1 MDEYIEKHLID
12 VLNAINEVESFFA
25 DRPKLFQ
32 EFQNDMLRQRAVE
45 RNIEIM
51 GEAINRI
58 LKANPEFQLP
68 NAKAIINTR
77 NRVIHGYDS
86 VTTEFLWSL
95 IMKHIPALKNDV
107 ENMFRRMCFNVFA
120 HNRDDHS
127 KNFTFLYDEEN
138 DSWRLSPAYDLT
150 YSNTYYGEH
159 TTAVDGNGRNPGE
172 KEILAVGIAAGMNK
186 EKCLDIMKEIEASVK
201 ERLGEYL

>member
-45 RNIEIM
+45 RNIM

-58 LKANPEFQLP
+58 LKANPEFQLT

-107 ENMFRRMCFNVFA
+107 ENI
-120 HNRDDHS
+120 
-127 KNFTFLYDEEN
+127 
-138 DSWRLSPAYDLT
+138 LT
-150 YSNTYYGEH
+150 
-159 TTAVDGNGRNPGE
+159 
-172 KEILAVGIAAGMNK
+172 NK
-186 EKCLDIMKEIEASVK
+186 
-201 ERLGEYL
+201 

>member
-58 LKANPEFQLP
+58 LKANPEFQLT

-107 ENMFRRMCFNVFA
+107 ENI
-120 HNRDDHS
+120 
-127 KNFTFLYDEEN
+127 
-138 DSWRLSPAYDLT
+138 LT
-150 YSNTYYGEH
+150 
-159 TTAVDGNGRNPGE
+159 
-172 KEILAVGIAAGMNK
+172 NK
-186 EKCLDIMKEIEASVK
+186 
-201 ERLGEYL
+201 

>member
-1 MDEYIEKHLID
+1 M
-12 VLNAINEVESFFA
+12 
-25 DRPKLFQ
+25 FQ

-58 LKANPEFQLP
+58 LKANPEFQLT

-107 ENMFRRMCFNVFA
+107 ENI
-120 HNRDDHS
+120 
-127 KNFTFLYDEEN
+127 
-138 DSWRLSPAYDLT
+138 LT
-150 YSNTYYGEH
+150 
-159 TTAVDGNGRNPGE
+159 
-172 KEILAVGIAAGMNK
+172 NK
-186 EKCLDIMKEIEASVK
+186 
-201 ERLGEYL
+201 

>member
-1 MDEYIEKHLID
+1 M
-12 VLNAINEVESFFA
+12 
-25 DRPKLFQ
+25 FQ
-32 EFQNDMLRQRAVE
+32 EFQNDILRQRAVE

-58 LKANPEFQLP
+58 LKANPEFQLT

-107 ENMFRRMCFNVFA
+107 ENI
-120 HNRDDHS
+120 
-127 KNFTFLYDEEN
+127 
-138 DSWRLSPAYDLT
+138 LT
-150 YSNTYYGEH
+150 
-159 TTAVDGNGRNPGE
+159 
-172 KEILAVGIAAGMNK
+172 NK
-186 EKCLDIMKEIEASVK
+186 
-201 ERLGEYL
+201 

>member
-95 IMKHIPALKNDV
+95 IMKHIQALKNDV
-107 ENMFRRMCFNVFA
+107 ENI
-120 HNRDDHS
+120 
-127 KNFTFLYDEEN
+127 
-138 DSWRLSPAYDLT
+138 LT
-150 YSNTYYGEH
+150 
-159 TTAVDGNGRNPGE
+159 
-172 KEILAVGIAAGMNK
+172 NK
-186 EKCLDIMKEIEASVK
+186 
-201 ERLGEYL
+201 

>member
-58 LKANPEFQLP
+58 LKANPEFQLT

-86 VTTEFLWSL
+86 VTTEFLGSL

-107 ENMFRRMCFNVFA
+107 ENI
-120 HNRDDHS
+120 
-127 KNFTFLYDEEN
+127 
-138 DSWRLSPAYDLT
+138 LT
-150 YSNTYYGEH
+150 
-159 TTAVDGNGRNPGE
+159 
-172 KEILAVGIAAGMNK
+172 NK
-186 EKCLDIMKEIEASVK
+186 
-201 ERLGEYL
+201 

>member
-1 MDEYIEKHLID
+1 MKNIILVGIMGCGKTTISKLLSEKLKMPVIDMDEYIEKHLID

-107 ENMFRRMCFNVFA
+107 ENI
-120 HNRDDHS
+120 
-127 KNFTFLYDEEN
+127 
-138 DSWRLSPAYDLT
+138 LT
-150 YSNTYYGEH
+150 
-159 TTAVDGNGRNPGE
+159 
-172 KEILAVGIAAGMNK
+172 NK
-186 EKCLDIMKEIEASVK
+186 
-201 ERLGEYL
+201 

>member
-1 MDEYIEKHLID
+1 MDEYTEKHLID
-12 VLNAINEVESFFA
+12 VLNAINEIESFFA

-32 EFQNDMLRQRAVE
+32 EFQYDMLRQRAVE

-58 LKANPEFQLP
+58 LKADSEFQLP

-107 ENMFRRMCFNVFA
+107 ENI
-120 HNRDDHS
+120 
-127 KNFTFLYDEEN
+127 
-138 DSWRLSPAYDLT
+138 LT
-150 YSNTYYGEH
+150 
-159 TTAVDGNGRNPGE
+159 
-172 KEILAVGIAAGMNK
+172 NK
-186 EKCLDIMKEIEASVK
+186 
-201 ERLGEYL
+201 

>member
-58 LKANPEFQLP
+58 LKANPEFQLT

-86 VTTEFLWSL
+86 VTTEFLWRL

-107 ENMFRRMCFNVFA
+107 ENI
-120 HNRDDHS
+120 
-127 KNFTFLYDEEN
+127 
-138 DSWRLSPAYDLT
+138 LT
-150 YSNTYYGEH
+150 
-159 TTAVDGNGRNPGE
+159 
-172 KEILAVGIAAGMNK
+172 NK
-186 EKCLDIMKEIEASVK
+186 
-201 ERLGEYL
+201 

>member
-58 LKANPEFQLP
+58 LKANPEFQLT

-107 ENMFRRMCFNVFA
+107 EN
-120 HNRDDHS
+120 
-127 KNFTFLYDEEN
+127 
-138 DSWRLSPAYDLT
+138 
-150 YSNTYYGEH
+150 
-159 TTAVDGNGRNPGE
+159 
-172 KEILAVGIAAGMNK
+172 ILINK
-186 EKCLDIMKEIEASVK
+186 
-201 ERLGEYL
+201 

>member
-1 MDEYIEKHLID
+1 MDEYIEKYLID

-58 LKANPEFQLP
+58 LKANPEFQLT

-107 ENMFRRMCFNVFA
+107 ENI
-120 HNRDDHS
+120 
-127 KNFTFLYDEEN
+127 
-138 DSWRLSPAYDLT
+138 LT
-150 YSNTYYGEH
+150 
-159 TTAVDGNGRNPGE
+159 
-172 KEILAVGIAAGMNK
+172 NK
-186 EKCLDIMKEIEASVK
+186 
-201 ERLGEYL
+201 